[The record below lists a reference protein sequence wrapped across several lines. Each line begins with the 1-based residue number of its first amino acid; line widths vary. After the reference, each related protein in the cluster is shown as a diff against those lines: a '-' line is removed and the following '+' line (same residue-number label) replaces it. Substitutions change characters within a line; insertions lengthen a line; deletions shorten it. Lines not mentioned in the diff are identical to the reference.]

1 MTLKKIAKMSTKSQ
15 ISNELSGLYIY
26 KIIYFRWNIN
36 IKNMFTNM
44 SRYQYHLLNII
55 YIVSL
60 FVLESIGNVLGK
72 NVKILYKSLIRMES
86 RGDKVDNRVLVS

>member
-26 KIIYFRWNIN
+26 KIIYFRWNIS